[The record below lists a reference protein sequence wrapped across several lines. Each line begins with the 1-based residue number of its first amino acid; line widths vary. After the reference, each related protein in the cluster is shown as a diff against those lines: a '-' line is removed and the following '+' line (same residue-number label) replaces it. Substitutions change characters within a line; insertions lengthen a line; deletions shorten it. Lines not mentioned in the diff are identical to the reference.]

1 MITSSDDEP
10 PQPKEAVTPPT
21 TMSSVTI
28 DNDEPIP
35 GRRGAD
41 MTMVRLFFGNLSF
54 EEVERAGREEN
65 HKM

>member
-1 MITSSDDEP
+1 
-10 PQPKEAVTPPT
+10 
-21 TMSSVTI
+21 MSRVTI

-41 MTMVRLFFGNLSF
+41 MTMVRLFFGHLSF